1 MHYFPSSKLPYRFSK
16 VVSFWTFLLIQLG
29 LELRLGVGVG
39 VGFELAIS
47 LVYRVVKT
55 SHKVLYFLHICTFY
69 FIVNE

>member
-39 VGFELAIS
+39 VGFGNRLWQ
-47 LVYRVVKT
+47 LRQ
-55 SHKVLYFLHICTFY
+55 HKIAL
-69 FIVNE
+69 